1 LPLTIDIRF
10 QNAALTLADELNFT
24 RAAERLSITQPALS
38 KQISD
43 LEEQLGFK
51 VFERTQRQV
60 NLTDAGQV
68 FIGGCRD
75 AHIILERAIRAAKAA
90 KNDTVPVV
98 TIGLCPYADPQLVES
113 ILSVHLPLYPNLRLR
128 IESMFAPDLIH
139 GISVSELDLAII
151 TEPSENPLFTSV
163 KMTTHA
169 LCVSMPCDHPASA
182 KSSVTVSD
190 FGGVGW
196 MVFARKAHPAV
207 YDRLMIEAQQS
218 NVTPVEIHHYVNPQ
232 GAVRLIDENFGVA
245 FVAKGI
251 EAQMQSQGLTTRP
264 LSHPSLQL
272 SSCLVL
278 RSDQSSRLVN
288 EFGRMLLKKVHSHSK
303 SEADFGQLLL
313 RL

>member
-1 LPLTIDIRF
+1 
-10 QNAALTLADELNFT
+10 
-24 RAAERLSITQPALS
+24 
-38 KQISD
+38 
-43 LEEQLGFK
+43 
-51 VFERTQRQV
+51 
-60 NLTDAGQV
+60 
-68 FIGGCRD
+68 
-75 AHIILERAIRAAKAA
+75 
-90 KNDTVPVV
+90 
-98 TIGLCPYADPQLVES
+98 
-113 ILSVHLPLYPNLRLR
+113 
-128 IESMFAPDLIH
+128 
-139 GISVSELDLAII
+139 
-151 TEPSENPLFTSV
+151 
-163 KMTTHA
+163 
-169 LCVSMPCDHPASA
+169 
-182 KSSVTVSD
+182 
-190 FGGVGW
+190 

-303 SEADFGQLLL
+303 SEDDFGQLLL